1 MSDLRPPA
9 SAPAAARWTEWL
21 AVVVLVAMAGV
32 LLWVNVSLLKRA
44 RPPAIDTFDLKNPM
58 LDARPRECVEAFS
71 PDAPRD
77 APCLSVREEGVVLR
91 PASGPAALGDRTGLK
106 RVAPY
111 LAARERYPAQ
121 GSTCAGGQPA
131 ASEQVI
137 LYPLNAFGI
146 PSENT
151 VRPDSLRPIWVEH
164 RGRQRLVYEAI
175 LEDMRGWTWRCYLS
189 PDALV
194 TGLMQVEL
202 ATQKANSR
210 KQVFRYTDLG
220 DCP

>member
-1 MSDLRPPA
+1 MSLGRPPA
-9 SAPAAARWTEWL
+9 ASARWTEWV

-32 LLWVNVSLLKRA
+32 LLWVNVSLWKRP
-44 RPPAIDTFDLKNPM
+44 RPPAIDGFDLKNPM
-58 LDARPRECVEAFS
+58 LDARPRECVEAFN

-77 APCLSVREEGVVLR
+77 APCLSVRDEGVVLR
-91 PASGPAALGDRTGLK
+91 PSSGPTSLGDRIGLK

-111 LAARERYPAQ
+111 LAARERYPAK
-121 GSTCAGGQPA
+121 GETCASGKPA
-131 ASEQVI
+131 ANEQVI

-146 PSENT
+146 PSENV
-151 VRPDSLRPIWVEH
+151 VRPDSLRPIWVDH
-164 RGRQRLVYEAI
+164 HGRQRLVYEAI
-175 LEDMRGWTWRCYLS
+175 LEDMKGSTWRCYLS

-202 ATQKANSR
+202 ATPKAGSR

>member
-1 MSDLRPPA
+1 MSTARPPA
-9 SAPAAARWTEWL
+9 PSRWTEWL
-21 AVVVLVAMAGV
+21 AIVVLVAMAGV
-32 LLWVNVSLLKRA
+32 LLWVNISLHRRG
-44 RPPAIDTFDLKNPM
+44 RPPAIESFDLKNPM

-106 RVAPY
+106 RVSPY
-111 LAARERYPAQ
+111 LAARERLPAQ
-121 GSTCAGGQPA
+121 GSTCATAQP
-131 ASEQVI
+131 STSDQVI
-137 LYPLNAFGI
+137 LYPLNAFGL
-146 PSENT
+146 PSERV

-175 LEDMRGWTWRCYLS
+175 LEDMRGGTWRCYLS

-194 TGLMQVEL
+194 TGLMQVEF
-202 ATQKANSR
+202 AGEKARGN
-210 KQVFRYTDLG
+210 KQLFRYTDLG
-220 DCP
+220 ECP